1 MSALEPNTPLLIAAA
16 AVQQREESAGA
27 GFEPCQLMVSA
38 LRKAAAEVAAPELL
52 QRAQRIEVPRGLW
65 DYSDPARLVAEAV
78 GAGRAQTVLADFG
91 ILQQTLINRACNSI
105 CMGEAE
111 VVLITGA
118 ETKYRALLG
127 QREGVEISATGQT
140 GVEPDVT
147 LRPVAE
153 LWSEVEI
160 AAGLGMPVG
169 YYAILDS
176 ALRHAQ
182 GLSVE
187 EHRRQMAQMYA
198 QFSEIAASN
207 PDAWSQQPVAADFIR
222 LGSPKNRML
231 AFPYTKLHNSQ
242 WNVDQGAGLIFC
254 SVAVARE
261 LGIDQKYWVFPLAG
275 TESNAMSAVAA
286 RRELDRCH
294 GFRLAGQRVLELA
307 GKTTADIDRMEL
319 YSCFPLAI
327 RAQIHELG
335 LPVEL
340 PVSVTGA
347 MTFGGGP
354 LNNFVLQATVK
365 MAHILRQDPSPD
377 MAPAFVARALK
388 RRCGGAHGLKDA
400 EGIADVGVAHVRP
413 AGHVPGGCSPWRAPT
428 GVRPATASDSAAAA
442 EGWRHMR
449 ASQTGLITCV
459 SGMNTKQACA
469 LYSTRPN
476 PSGWQCADVT
486 AEARAATEL
495 CELVPDY
502 AGEAAIAGYTVL
514 YQGARPWRA
523 VAVCDLPGGR
533 RSVAYSE
540 QGSIME
546 AFQREE
552 YCGQTVT
559 LAAGQFQ
566 LRPTA

>member
-16 AVQQREESAGA
+16 AVQQREESAGD
-27 GFEPCQLMVSA
+27 GLEPCQLMVAA

-105 CMGEAE
+105 CAGEAE

-153 LWSEVEI
+153 LWSEVET

-182 GLSVE
+182 GLGVE
-187 EHRRQMAQMYA
+187 EHRRQIAQMYA

-207 PDAWSQQPVAADFIR
+207 PDAWSRQPVAADFIR

-231 AFPYTKLHNSQ
+231 AFSYTKLHNSQ
-242 WNVDQGAGLIFC
+242 WNVDQGAGMIFC

-275 TESNAMSAVAA
+275 TESNAMSVVAA

-327 RAQIHELG
+327 RAQIRELG
-335 LPVEL
+335 LPAEL

-365 MAHILRQDPSPD
+365 MAHILRRGPSPD

-388 RRCGGAHGLKDA
+388 SRCGGAHGLKDA
-400 EGIADVGVAHVRP
+400 EGIADTMSKRLEGFRMP
-413 AGHVPGGCSPWRAPT
+413 
-428 GVRPATASDSAAAA
+428 RPATASDSAAAA

-486 AEARAATEL
+486 AEAQAATEL
-495 CELVPDY
+495 CDLVPDY

-559 LAAGQFQ
+559 LAAGQFR
-566 LRPTA
+566 LVRKGVGDK

>member
-27 GFEPCQLMVSA
+27 GFEPCQLMVAA

-91 ILQQTLINRACNSI
+91 ILQQTLINRACSSI
-105 CMGEAE
+105 CTGEAE

-118 ETKYRALLG
+118 ETRYRAVLG
-127 QREGVEISATGQT
+127 QREGVEISATEQT

-153 LWSEVEI
+153 LWSEVET

-187 EHRRQMAQMYA
+187 EHRRQIAQMYA

-207 PDAWSQQPVAADFIR
+207 PDAWSRQPVAADFIR
-222 LGSPKNRML
+222 QGSPKNRML

-275 TESNAMSAVAA
+275 TESNAMSVVAA

-335 LPVEL
+335 LPVVL

-365 MAHILRQDPSPD
+365 MAHILR
-377 MAPAFVARALK
+377 K
-388 RRCGGAHGLKDA
+388 N
-400 EGIADVGVAHVRP
+400 
-413 AGHVPGGCSPWRAPT
+413 PG
-428 GVRPATASDSAAAA
+428 
-442 EGWRHMR
+442 E
-449 ASQTGLITCV
+449 TGLITCV
-459 SGMNTKQACA
+459 SGLNTKQACA
-469 LYSTRPN
+469 LYSTQPN

-486 AEARAATEL
+486 AEAQAATEL
-495 CELVPDY
+495 CDLVPDF

-514 YQGARPWRA
+514 YQGAQPWRA

-546 AFQREE
+546 AFQQEE

-566 LRPTA
+566 LRSTA